1 MASNGKHR
9 AKRLV
14 DSSMEE
20 LFGSRVRPMTAHLIE
35 NLLLDRPL
43 PIAQCHDFGVDTADH
58 YRALRAVLET
68 DDMADLRKRGE
79 ELDKA
84 LGSGKALTKL
94 VHKYA
99 PAYRSLT
106 FQTVWDELHL

>member
-1 MASNGKHR
+1 MAQ
-9 AKRLV
+9 
-14 DSSMEE
+14 DEE
-20 LFGSRVRPMTAHLIE
+20 QKAVSKDVIREGSFGSRIRPMTAHLIE
-35 NLLLDRPL
+35 NLLLDQPL
-43 PIAQCHDFGVDTADH
+43 TIAQCDDFGVETPNH

-79 ELDKA
+79 ELDQA
-84 LGSGKALTKL
+84 LGSSKKLTKL
-94 VHKYA
+94 VHTYA

>member
-1 MASNGKHR
+1 MAK
-9 AKRLV
+9 
-14 DSSMEE
+14 DEE
-20 LFGSRVRPMTAHLIE
+20 HTAEMSKDAIREGLFGSRIRPMTARLIE

-43 PIAQCHDFGVDTADH
+43 TIAQCDDFGIETPDH
-58 YRALRAVLET
+58 FRALRAVLET

-84 LGSGKALTKL
+84 LGSGKTLTKL
-94 VHKYA
+94 VHTYA

>member
-1 MASNGKHR
+1 MAP
-9 AKRLV
+9 
-14 DSSMEE
+14 DEE
-20 LFGSRVRPMTAHLIE
+20 QGALSEDAVREGLFGSQIRPMTAHLIE

-43 PIAQCHDFGVDTADH
+43 TIAQCDDFGVETPDH
-58 YRALRAVLET
+58 YRALRAVIET
-68 DDMADLRKRGE
+68 DDMADLRKRSE

-84 LGSGKALTKL
+84 LGSGKTLTKL
-94 VHKYA
+94 VHTYA